1 LNSRE
6 IVRKAPDFDNPEK
19 AQIKQMRAA
28 PAARIMIAEDWGTQL
43 GLLINP
49 KLWRGRGGFIAGFY
63 TNEPSIGLEQVAKRL

>member
-1 LNSRE
+1 
-6 IVRKAPDFDNPEK
+6 
-19 AQIKQMRAA
+19 MWAA